1 MARIVQKYGGTSVG
15 DIERIKR
22 VANRIKAARDEGNEV
37 VVVVSARSGVTNE
50 LIARAKAIHEHPSE
64 RELDMLLA
72 TGEQETIALTAIA
85 MQAVDVDA
93 VSYTG
98 GQAGIFTDAAHTKAK
113 IKTINAS
120 PIIHDLLAGKVVI
133 VAGFQGINEEG
144 QITTLGRGG
153 SDLTA
158 IALAAAVKADKCEI
172 YTDVDGVYTAD
183 PRVVKDARKLNEISY
198 DEMLELASSG
208 SKVMQSR
215 SVEFAKKYDVV
226 FEVRSSFNHNPGTIV
241 KEEVAYM
248 EQVVVR
254 GVAVDK
260 DQTKVIVSNIPDKP
274 GSAGRVFRALADAN
288 IIVDMI
294 VQNIGRNGIANLTFT
309 VPQSDSHRARQALDP
324 VFKEIGGGEVAIH
337 DQIAK
342 LSVVGVGMKTHS
354 GVAATLFET
363 LAAQGI
369 NIELI
374 STSEIKISVV
384 IAAAAPTTP
393 PAPRTRRSGWTSS
406 EPGSRTMGFGLR
418 FGGTPDP
425 AVLTCCLLT
434 SAWSDLCFRLP
445 CASSPPAGRRT
456 ARLLRG
462 GGGRPRPGRR
472 PVPARDPAGSV
483 GGTGALSRVWATRT
497 SATNSSAGSRPISSP
512 ALLKELVARS
522 YRRFSHPAIAPL
534 EQLGE
539 NLFVLELFHGPTL
552 AFKDFA
558 LQLLGNL
565 YEHQCRVRGETINV
579 LGATSGDTGAA
590 AIHGLLGKPGVA
602 IFILYPDGADRA
614 AAGAPDGV
622 HRARPTFLPSPST
635 ERLTTRRRR

>member
-22 VANRIKAARDEGNEV
+22 VAERIKAARDEGNEL

-50 LIARAKAIHEHPSE
+50 LIARARAIHEHPSD
-64 RELDMLLA
+64 REMDMLLA

-85 MQAVDVDA
+85 LHALKVDA

-98 GQAGIFTDAAHTKAK
+98 AQAGIFTDAVHTKAK
-113 IKTINAS
+113 IKTINAR
-120 PIIHDLLAGKVVI
+120 PIEHDLKAGKVVI
-133 VAGFQGINEEG
+133 VAGFQGINEDG

-183 PRVVKDARKLNEISY
+183 PRVVKDARKLAEISY

-241 KEEVAYM
+241 KEEVVYM

-260 DQTKVIVSNIPDKP
+260 DQAKVIVSNIPDKP
-274 GSAGRVFRALADAN
+274 GSAAKVFRALAEAN
-288 IIVDMI
+288 VIVDMI
-294 VQNIGRNGIANLTFT
+294 VQNIGHHGIANLTFT
-309 VPQSDSHRARQALDP
+309 VPQGDSHRAQKALEP
-324 VFKEIGGGEVAIH
+324 VFTELGGGEVAIH

-354 GVAATLFET
+354 GVAATLFQT
-363 LAAQGI
+363 LADQGV

-384 IAAAAPTTP
+384 ISAARADDAAR
-393 PAPRTRRSGWTSS
+393 AAHAA
-406 EPGSRTMGFGLR
+406 FGLEK
-418 FGGTPDP
+418 
-425 AVLTCCLLT
+425 AV
-434 SAWSDLCFRLP
+434 
-445 CASSPPAGRRT
+445 
-456 ARLLRG
+456 
-462 GGGRPRPGRR
+462 
-472 PVPARDPAGSV
+472 
-483 GGTGALSRVWATRT
+483 
-497 SATNSSAGSRPISSP
+497 
-512 ALLKELVARS
+512 
-522 YRRFSHPAIAPL
+522 
-534 EQLGE
+534 
-539 NLFVLELFHGPTL
+539 
-552 AFKDFA
+552 
-558 LQLLGNL
+558 
-565 YEHQCRVRGETINV
+565 
-579 LGATSGDTGAA
+579 
-590 AIHGLLGKPGVA
+590 
-602 IFILYPDGADRA
+602 
-614 AAGAPDGV
+614 
-622 HRARPTFLPSPST
+622 
-635 ERLTTRRRR
+635 

>member
-22 VANRIKAARDEGNEV
+22 VAGRIKAARDEGNEL

-72 TGEQETIALTAIA
+72 IGEQETIALTAIA
-85 MQAVDVDA
+85 LHALNVDA
-93 VSYTG
+93 VSFTG
-98 GQAGIFTDAAHTKAK
+98 GQAGIFTDAAYTKAK
-113 IKTINAS
+113 IKTINPR
-120 PIIHDLLAGKVVI
+120 PIENELGAGKVVI
-133 VAGFQGINEEG
+133 VAGFQGINEDG

-158 IALAAAVKADKCEI
+158 IALAAAVKADRCEI

-183 PRVVKDARKLNEISY
+183 PRVVKDACKLNEISY

-215 SVEFAKKYDVV
+215 SVEFAKKYDVT

-260 DQTKVIVSNIPDKP
+260 DQAKVVVSNIPDKP

-294 VQNIGRNGIANLTFT
+294 VQNIGHHGIANLTFT
-309 VPQSDSHRARQALDP
+309 VPQGDSHRAHKALEP
-324 VFKEIGGGEVAIH
+324 VFNDLGGGEVAIH

-363 LAAQGI
+363 LAAEGI

-384 IAAAAPTTP
+384 ITAARADDAAR
-393 PAPRTRRSGWTSS
+393 AAHAA
-406 EPGSRTMGFGLR
+406 FGLEK
-418 FGGTPDP
+418 
-425 AVLTCCLLT
+425 L
-434 SAWSDLCFRLP
+434 
-445 CASSPPAGRRT
+445 
-456 ARLLRG
+456 
-462 GGGRPRPGRR
+462 
-472 PVPARDPAGSV
+472 
-483 GGTGALSRVWATRT
+483 
-497 SATNSSAGSRPISSP
+497 
-512 ALLKELVARS
+512 
-522 YRRFSHPAIAPL
+522 
-534 EQLGE
+534 
-539 NLFVLELFHGPTL
+539 
-552 AFKDFA
+552 
-558 LQLLGNL
+558 
-565 YEHQCRVRGETINV
+565 
-579 LGATSGDTGAA
+579 
-590 AIHGLLGKPGVA
+590 
-602 IFILYPDGADRA
+602 
-614 AAGAPDGV
+614 
-622 HRARPTFLPSPST
+622 
-635 ERLTTRRRR
+635 